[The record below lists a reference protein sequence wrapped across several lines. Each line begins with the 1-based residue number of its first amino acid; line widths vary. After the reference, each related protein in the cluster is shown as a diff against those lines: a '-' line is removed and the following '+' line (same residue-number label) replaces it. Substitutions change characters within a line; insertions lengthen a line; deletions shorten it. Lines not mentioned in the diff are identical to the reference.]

1 MARFILLCLFL
12 WYCPPSLA
20 QEVVVLRDRGDLVE
34 PQPGQLYFCLDTVA
48 SEAAGPPPLTRFVP
62 LQDLPLNLG
71 VTKATVW
78 LKFRVDNQSGQPAY
92 LETLN
97 PGLYH
102 LQLYTRQPDGTLSK
116 VTYGASQPFGQR
128 PVKVTTFQLPLLGQ
142 GPTDYYLRVQ
152 TLRTV
157 LVPLR
162 VGTNLA
168 LLASNHLYDTLFGLY
183 FGFLFIVIL
192 YSFYIFF
199 STKEKLY
206 LSYVASLVC
215 MAMVAGNLGGHSFE
229 YLWPNWPWLNQYVP
243 LMNALGALA
252 ALGFTAHFI
261 GIDSTWRYWVR
272 ASYLGMSGLVVLAGL
287 ANLVDPHFSHL
298 ATQFSGAV
306 LVIFIMGTFVWFFR
320 PKQKFAIFF
329 LLARSAYFISL
340 LLVILMSN
348 RLLPYSPWLLYGLHL
363 GLAVEIVI
371 LALAMAARI
380 QQYHHATTTRFAQA
394 VEEQEKQRLAFAK
407 QQRQLEDEVRAQTEH
422 LAQAQAMLLAK
433 NQALDV
439 VQAELTTQREEL
451 EAQRLAQDKL
461 YRRLNANEQVLKKA
475 YLKLKQSEEKVREQN
490 DALVA
495 TNEKMNKSIR
505 AAEVIQQAI
514 LPYAQKANLL
524 LKEYFVLLRPR
535 DVVSGDFF
543 WLNKVNGIT
552 VLAAV
557 DCTGHGVPGA
567 FMSLIANTLLDKIV
581 RVWQVT
587 DPAEILAM
595 LNEEVAVVLRQR
607 ETGNSE
613 GMDVCLCTWE
623 TSGDQV
629 QLSFAGAKRPFYY
642 VPANGLGLVTTIQPD
657 RQSVGGMIQ
666 AEKVF
671 TPHLVT
677 LEKGSVIY
685 LSTDGFID
693 QCDLGRVR
701 FGSPRFEALLAEI
714 HTLPMPEQQQRLVG
728 TLNQFQA
735 GGDQR
740 DDILVI
746 GVRL

>member
-1 MARFILLCLFL
+1 
-12 WYCPPSLA
+12 
-20 QEVVVLRDRGDLVE
+20 
-34 PQPGQLYFCLDTVA
+34 
-48 SEAAGPPPLTRFVP
+48 
-62 LQDLPLNLG
+62 
-71 VTKATVW
+71 
-78 LKFRVDNQSGQPAY
+78 
-92 LETLN
+92 
-97 PGLYH
+97 
-102 LQLYTRQPDGTLSK
+102 
-116 VTYGASQPFGQR
+116 
-128 PVKVTTFQLPLLGQ
+128 
-142 GPTDYYLRVQ
+142 
-152 TLRTV
+152 
-157 LVPLR
+157 
-162 VGTNLA
+162 
-168 LLASNHLYDTLFGLY
+168 
-183 FGFLFIVIL
+183 
-192 YSFYIFF
+192 
-199 STKEKLY
+199 
-206 LSYVASLVC
+206 
-215 MAMVAGNLGGHSFE
+215 
-229 YLWPNWPWLNQYVP
+229 
-243 LMNALGALA
+243 MNALGTLA

-261 GIDSTWRYWVR
+261 GIDGTWRYWVR
-272 ASYLGMSGLVVLAGL
+272 ASYLGMGGLVLVAAL
-287 ANLVDPHFSHL
+287 ANFVDPHFSHL
-298 ATQFSGAV
+298 AVQSSGGV
-306 LVIFIMGTFVWFFR
+306 LVIFIMVTFVRFFR
-320 PKQKFAIFF
+320 PKQQFAIYF

-348 RLLPYSPWLLYGLHL
+348 RLLPFSLWLLYGLHL
-363 GLAVEIVI
+363 GLAVEVVI
-371 LALAMAARI
+371 LSLAMAARI
-380 QQYHHATTTRFAQA
+380 QQYHRATAARYNQA
-394 VEEQEKQRLAFAK
+394 IDEQKKLQIKSAK
-407 QQRQLEDEVRAQTEH
+407 QQHQLEDEVRAQTEH
-422 LAQAQAMLLAK
+422 LAQAQAMLTAK

-439 VQAELTTQREEL
+439 VQAELTVQREEL
-451 EAQRLAQDKL
+451 EAKKLEQDKL
-461 YRRLNANEQVLKKA
+461 NRRLNANEQVLKKA

-495 TNEKMNKSIR
+495 ANEKMNKSIR

-613 GMDVCLCTWE
+613 GMDVCLCAWE
-623 TSGDQV
+623 TSDDLV

-642 VPANGLGLVTTIQPD
+642 VRANDQGKVAVIQPD

-671 TPHLVT
+671 TPHSVV
-677 LEKGSVIY
+677 LERGSVIY
-685 LSTDGFID
+685 LSTDGYID
-693 QCDLGRVR
+693 QCDPGRVR
-701 FGSPRFEALLAEI
+701 FGSPRLEALLAEL
-714 HTLPMPEQQQRLVG
+714 HTLPMPEQRQRLEG
-728 TLNQFQA
+728 TLDQFQA

>member
-1 MARFILLCLFL
+1 MIL
-12 WYCPPSLA
+12 
-20 QEVVVLRDRGDLVE
+20 RGLDDLVE
-34 PQPGQLYFCLDTVA
+34 PRPGQLYLYIDTTA
-48 SEAAGPPPLTRFVP
+48 SLADGPPRDALFGPL
-62 LQDLPLNLG
+62 DYLPLNLG
-71 VTKATVW
+71 VTKAAAW
-78 LKFRVDNQSGQPAY
+78 LKFRGDNQSGQPAY
-92 LETLN
+92 LEVQN
-97 PGLYH
+97 PGLAH
-102 LQLYTRQPDGTLSK
+102 LHLYTRQPDGTLRGA
-116 VTYGASQPFGQR
+116 VYGASLPFGQR
-128 PVKVTTFQLPLLGQ
+128 LVKVTTFQLPLLGQ
-142 GPTDYYLRVQ
+142 GPTDYYLRVE
-152 TLRTV
+152 TFRTM

-162 VGTNLA
+162 LGTHLA
-168 LLASNHLYDTLFGLY
+168 LVARNHQHDSLFGLY
-183 FGFLFIVIL
+183 FGFLFIIFL
-192 YSFYIFF
+192 YNFYIFL
-199 STKEKLY
+199 STKETLY
-206 LSYVASLVC
+206 LNYVASLAC
-215 MAMVAGNLGGHSFE
+215 MALVAANLGGHSFE
-229 YLWPNWPWLNQYVP
+229 YLWPNWPWLNEYVP
-243 LMNALGALA
+243 LMNALGGLSALV
-252 ALGFTAHFI
+252 FTAHFI
-261 GIDSTWRYWVR
+261 GINGSWRPWVR
-272 ASYLGMSGLVVLAGL
+272 IGYLVMGGLVLLAGL
-287 ANLVDPHFSHL
+287 ANFIDPHFSHF
-298 ATQFSGAV
+298 AVQASGTC
-306 LVIFIMGTFVWFFR
+306 LVVFIIVTLIGFFR
-320 PKQKFAIFF
+320 PKQQFALYF

-348 RLLPYSPWLLYGLHL
+348 RLLPYSSWLLYGLHL
-363 GLAVEIVI
+363 GLAIEMLI
-371 LALAMAARI
+371 LALAVTSRI
-380 QQYHHATTTRFAQA
+380 QQYHRATVSRYNSALG
-394 VEEQEKQRLAFAK
+394 EQEKQRVAFDEQK
-407 QQRQLEDEVRAQTEH
+407 HRLEAEMRGQAQH
-422 LAQAQAMLLAK
+422 LAEAEAMLVAK

-439 VQAELTTQREEL
+439 AKAELVIQHEEL
-451 EAQRLAQDKL
+451 EAKKLEQDKL
-461 YRRLNANEQVLKKA
+461 NRRLNANEQVLKKA

-495 TNEKMNKSIR
+495 ANEKLNKSIR

-524 LKEYFVLLRPR
+524 LKDYFVLLRPR

-587 DPAEILAM
+587 DPVEILAM

-613 GMDVCLCTWE
+613 GMDVCLCAWE
-623 TSGDQV
+623 TSDDLV

-642 VPANGLGLVTTIQPD
+642 VRANDQGKVAVIQPD

-671 TPHLVT
+671 TPHLVS

-685 LSTDGFID
+685 LSTDGYID
-693 QCDLGRVR
+693 QCDPGRVR
-701 FGSPRFEALLAEI
+701 FGSPRLEALLAEL
-714 HTLPMPEQQQRLVG
+714 HTLPMPEQRLRLEG
-728 TLNQFQA
+728 TLDQFQA

>member
-1 MARFILLCLFL
+1 MT
-12 WYCPPSLA
+12 
-20 QEVVVLRDRGDLVE
+20 LRGQDDLIE
-34 PQPGQLYFCLDTVA
+34 PRPGQLYFYLDTAA
-48 SEAAGPPPLTRFVP
+48 SPIAEPPSDALFGPL
-62 LQDLPLNLG
+62 DHLPLNLG

-92 LETLN
+92 LEILN
-97 PGLYH
+97 PGLAH
-102 LQLYTRQPDGTLSK
+102 LHLYERQPDGTLHGA
-116 VTYGASQPFGQR
+116 VYGASLPFGQR
-128 PVKVTTFQLPLLGQ
+128 PVKVTNFQLPLLGQ
-142 GPTDYYLRVQ
+142 GPTDYYLRVE
-152 TLRTV
+152 TLRTM

-162 VGTNLA
+162 AGTHLA
-168 LLASNHLYDTLFGLY
+168 LVARNHLLDSLFGLY
-183 FGFLFIVIL
+183 FGFLFIIFL
-192 YSFYIFF
+192 YNFYIFF
-199 STKEKLY
+199 STKETLY
-206 LSYVASLVC
+206 LNYVGSLAC
-215 MAMVAGNLGGHSFE
+215 MGLVAANLGGHSFE
-229 YLWPNWPWLNQYVP
+229 YLWPNSPWLNRYVP
-243 LMNALGALA
+243 LMNALGGLSALV
-252 ALGFTAHFI
+252 FTAHFI
-261 GIDSTWRYWVR
+261 SGKSTWRPWVR
-272 ASYLGMSGLVVLAGL
+272 LVYLVIGGLVLLAGL
-287 ANLVDPHFSHL
+287 ANFLDPHFSHV
-298 ATQFSGAV
+298 AVQVSGAG
-306 LVIFIMGTFVWFFR
+306 LIAFIIATLIPYFR
-320 PKQKFAIFF
+320 PKEQFALYF
-329 LLARSAYFISL
+329 LVARSAYFISL
-340 LLVILMSN
+340 VLVILVSN
-348 RLLPYSPWLLYGLHL
+348 RLLPYSSWLLYGLHV
-363 GLAVEIVI
+363 GLATEMLI
-371 LALAMAARI
+371 LAVAVASRI
-380 QQYHHATTTRFAQA
+380 QQYHRATVLRYTSAM
-394 VEEQEKQRLAFAK
+394 EEQEKQRVAFDEQK
-407 QQRQLEDEVRAQTEH
+407 RRLEGEMRGQAQH
-422 LAQAQAMLLAK
+422 LAQAEAMLMAK

-495 TNEKMNKSIR
+495 TNEKMDKSIR

-613 GMDVCLCTWE
+613 GMDVCLCAWE

-642 VPANGLGLVTTIQPD
+642 VPANGLGAVATIQPD